1 MINIKNFDS
10 NLLDIRKLSSKS
22 TDDVIY
28 NIKYYHIESL
38 DSEDPLYL
46 IFNNVDDG
54 YLEEEGNRNKCLILN
69 SLDKNKEVLKKYT
82 KLWNEIKNQIEAING
97 SKAIEY
103 KKDFMKIRF
112 KWGDDLLLDE
122 MLNNPSMIIVVRRFS
137 RRQQVLST
145 SLFTKMF
152 I

>member
-1 MINIKNFDS
+1 MKSIRQSNIKNSPYYFFNDMINIKKFDS

-22 TDDVIY
+22 TNDVIY
-28 NIKYYHIESL
+28 NIKHYHMESL

-46 IFNNVDDG
+46 IFNNVDDR
-54 YLEEEGNRNKCLILN
+54 YLEEEGNRDKCLILN

-82 KLWNEIKNQIEAING
+82 KLWNEIKNQIETING

-112 KWGDDLLLDE
+112 K
-122 MLNNPSMIIVVRRFS
+122 
-137 RRQQVLST
+137 
-145 SLFTKMF
+145 
-152 I
+152 